1 MEAYNELDIINQI
14 RGKAMHKP
22 NVTGRNPFLVWG
34 YSIVV
39 AYFLTF
45 AAMMLWDNPWCLFI
59 LCLIPVVGVP
69 FMQTSLHKDYQRHH
83 LRTKEDDYV
92 LKVWLFVGVAIGF
105 FTIITSIAGFYRQ
118 SLFSLAS
125 LLVSMGSLFTGV
137 ILRYKPKKM
146 CGLIACVL
154 SAVPLFLQDELWRWQ
169 LLATAIIVLIALV
182 IPGHMYN
189 SYLRN
194 KNLFE
199 S

>member
-92 LKVWLFVGVAIGF
+92 LKVWLFVGLAIGF
-105 FTIITSIAGFYRQ
+105 FTI
-118 SLFSLAS
+118 SLAS

-137 ILRYKPKKM
+137 ILRYKPKKV